1 MLLSI
6 HPQNPQE
13 RLIAQLCQ
21 ALQRDALIICPTD
34 TAYALMC
41 AVNSKKA
48 YERMLLIKGVDKK
61 KAVFSIIAPNLSV
74 LANYIKVD
82 NQAFAVL
89 KRNLPGAFT
98 FILPASKKLPDSILS
113 KRKTIGIRIPQ
124 NNIALAI
131 AHAMEA
137 PILVSTIKPA
147 DDDRSIADPE
157 LLHDYYEKRVDIV
170 IDGGMCGDELSTIV
184 DCTTNEYEVLR
195 QGKGILQ

>member
-13 RLIAQLCQ
+13 RHIQHICQQMQSDGLIV
-21 ALQRDALIICPTD
+21 CPTD

-41 AVNSKKA
+41 AINSKKA
-48 YERMLLIKGVDKK
+48 YERMLRIKGIDKK

-98 FILPASKKLPDSILS
+98 FILPASKNLPDSILS

-131 AHAMEA
+131 SLAMGM
-137 PILVSTIKPA
+137 PILVSTIHGEENEEQIK
-147 DDDRSIADPE
+147 DPE
-157 LLHDYYEKRVDIV
+157 ILYERYGKQVDII
-170 IDGGMCGDELSTIV
+170 IDGGISEAEYSTVI
-184 DCTTNEYEVLR
+184 DCTTSEYEIIR
-195 QGKGILQ
+195 QGKGVLQ